1 MWVWGWGPR
10 GGWSSWLLNKKEL
23 TRPNS
28 LSGAGWGEW
37 QMGEEK
43 AEHPDWHVRASMIHS
58 TINWHLPGTIPDT
71 GTQRWTRPSLAR
83 ECLLS
88 TGLSARGLIG
98 GTDRLE
104 GKVRVRW
111 VSDST
116 ISCRCLLGLGVHW
129 VIGWYWKVLKGEVA
143 LASLCVGCGGLILYP
158 LPRFPKLQVTW
169 GGRRG
174 KEGLSRRSKK
184 QDKGKLS
191 LNLSF
196 CTSVRVWI
204 GLLVYEPPLFFSW

>member
-10 GGWSSWLLNKKEL
+10 GGWGSWLLNKKEL
-23 TRPNS
+23 TRPNR

-43 AEHPDWHVRASMIHS
+43 AEHPDWRVRASVIHS

-71 GTQRWTRPSLAR
+71 GTQRWTRPGLAR
-83 ECLLS
+83 GCLLS

-98 GTDRLE
+98 GTETDWKARWGWDEYQTQPSLVVFIGTWCSLSNRMILE
-104 GKVRVRW
+104 APKRGSGTGQSVRW
-111 VSDST
+111 LWRTDSG
-116 ISCRCLLGLGVHW
+116 SFA
-129 VIGWYWKVLKGEVA
+129 KM
-143 LASLCVGCGGLILYP
+143 
-158 LPRFPKLQVTW
+158 PKAAGDL
-169 GGRRG
+169 RR
-174 KEGLSRRSKK
+174 KKRERGLSRRSKK
-184 QDKGKLS
+184 QDKGKLF

-204 GLLVYEPPLFFSW
+204 GLLVYEPFFFSW